1 MILSELLAII
11 EVDTCRPI
19 FDSNFLLMYMYT
31 KSHAWERTWYTAHV
45 LNEYMTCTLKRL
57 KFFLKKSFNSQVKR
71 CQNCVLYRLYRKQY
85 GPEVWKYVQGDIGRR
100 GIVYTATK
108 SSRKRSNIQRL
119 GRAEERTQRA
129 INRKKTQKAL
139 TREHT
144 QRAIND
150 KYLFAIS
157 GT

>member
-19 FDSNFLLMYMYT
+19 FDSNFLLMYIQNHMHE
-31 KSHAWERTWYTAHV
+31 KGHV
-45 LNEYMTCTLKRL
+45 LNEYMTCTLKKL
-57 KFFLKKSFNSQVKR
+57 KFFLKKSFNSQVKQ
-71 CQNCVLYRLYRKQY
+71 CQNCVLYRLCRKQY

-119 GRAEERTQRA
+119 GRAEERTQRT
-129 INRKKTQKAL
+129 INRKRTQKAL

>member
-1 MILSELLAII
+1 MVILSELLAII

-19 FDSNFLLMYMYT
+19 FDSNFHLMYIQNHMHEKGHDTLHMYWT
-31 KSHAWERTWYTAHV
+31 NTWHV
-45 LNEYMTCTLKRL
+45 L
-57 KFFLKKSFNSQVKR
+57 KKTFNSQVKQ
-71 CQNCVLYRLYRKQY
+71 CQNCVLYRLCRKQY

-119 GRAEERTQRA
+119 GRAEERTQRT
-129 INRKKTQKAL
+129 INRKRTQKAL

>member
-1 MILSELLAII
+1 MILNELLAII
-11 EVDTCRPI
+11 EGDTCRPI
-19 FDSNFLLMYMYT
+19 FDSNFLLMYIQNHMHEKGHDTLHMY
-31 KSHAWERTWYTAHV
+31 
-45 LNEYMTCTLKRL
+45 CTLKRL

>member
-1 MILSELLAII
+1 MPKLCII
-11 EVDTCRPI
+11 
-19 FDSNFLLMYMYT
+19 S
-31 KSHAWERTWYTAHV
+31 
-45 LNEYMTCTLKRL
+45 
-57 KFFLKKSFNSQVKR
+57 
-71 CQNCVLYRLYRKQY
+71 LYRKQY